1 MIPDDELSTT
11 AYISGFSFP
20 VKSAIGPDKLKAW
33 ELGGV
38 ALNDPSQGL
47 QVKLWEGSLEIDRET
62 GIGSVYVKAPGVA
75 KTLLFS
81 GTDIS
86 EIDIAFDQNM
96 NPFVAYQQG
105 SAAKIYWY
113 DPLIPGMTHTTLPA
127 GSYNL
132 RCTLDEK
139 RDFNVSSSD
148 IVLCYIRSGTLYRVY
163 QRDRYGS
170 EKALRTGIGANAE
183 LVSLAMNVQSR
194 LQWHLRHYTKT
205 DDPGALVKSSPFLAE
220 VVTDFCNR
228 AGISQEHIDVLDLWY
243 DIVPGIKVNNDDG
256 MDKPI
261 DWLREI
267 FFFDKAEY
275 DKKIHFIKRGR
286 QPKVRIPHKHLVEG
300 SPKALKQELKDEKK
314 LPRIVSINHLDPD
327 AGHAKN
333 QQTAERRSNLFDS
346 EVKKSIDSQV
356 VLTVDQAATAAMT
369 RLKAYHNELIEYEF
383 STTIMYTELTVTD
396 VIEVEDVDGTWHRMR
411 LTERNEDNGIIE
423 WNGVQDAG
431 DLVYDTSRFGNAL
444 PPPIST
450 TPGILSPTQ
459 LEIINCSPIHDQD
472 DELGLYIAMAGETS
486 VWNGAQ
492 LLYSVDGG
500 NSYVEAFRTQVPS
513 TIGVTDTD
521 LLEEI
526 GYEYQS
532 NQSVEVTVNFPLASV
547 TYDQLML
554 GQNLICIG
562 DEMLQF
568 QTAVLLGMDGALYR
582 YRLSRLIRA
591 RYNSKPLHWPAGTR
605 FVFMDDSVIF
615 AQAQRSMIGTDVTYK
630 PVSFGMSEDEV
641 VPTDYLFDEP
651 ISQIEWPVADF
662 TAIRKSIDLV
672 VVARWHGVARLGTDT
687 TPFHSKYFAGYRVK
701 FSDGVTTDTMD
712 DHLTRVGA
720 PPNVSVQV
728 CALNTITGEGPYT
741 DPILVP

>member
-1 MIPDDELSTT
+1 MLPDNSLSAK
-11 AYISGFSFP
+11 AYIAGFSFQ
-20 VKSAIGPDKLKAW
+20 VKSASAPDKLKAW

-47 QVKLWEGSLEIDRET
+47 RVKLWEGTLVIDRDT
-62 GIGSVYVKAPGVA
+62 GVGGVYVEAPGVA
-75 KTLLFS
+75 RTLLFS
-81 GTDIS
+81 GADIT

-113 DPLIPGMTHTTLPA
+113 DPTIPGMTHTTLPA
-127 GSYNL
+127 GSHSL
-132 RCTLDEK
+132 RCTLDDK
-139 RDFNVSSSD
+139 RQFNVGDSD
-148 IVLCYIRSGTLYRVY
+148 IVLGYVRAGNLCVRY
-163 QRDRYGS
+163 QRDRYS
-170 EKALRTGIGANAE
+170 VETVLRSGIGGNAR
-183 LVSLAMNVQSR
+183 LVSMAMNTGSR
-194 LQWHLRHYTKT
+194 LQFRLRSYELT
-205 DDPGALVKSSPFLAE
+205 DDPGALRQNSPFLAE
-220 VVTDFCNR
+220 VVTDFCQR
-228 AGISQEHIDVLDLWY
+228 AGISQNHIDVLDLWY

-383 STTIMYTELTVTD
+383 STSLMYTELTVTD
-396 VIEVEDVDGTWHRMR
+396 VIEVEDVDGAWHRMR

-431 DLVYDTSRFGNAL
+431 DLVYDTSRFGNTL

-472 DELGLYIAMAGETS
+472 DELGLYIALAGETS
-486 VWNGAQ
+486 VWTGAQ

-500 NSYVEAFRTQVPS
+500 NSYVEAYRTQVPS
-513 TIGVTDTD
+513 TIGVIDTD
-521 LLEEI
+521 LLEEV

-547 TYDQLML
+547 TYDQMML

-562 DEMLQF
+562 DEMLQY

-582 YRLSRLIRA
+582 YRLFGLIRA
-591 RYNSKPLHWPAGTR
+591 RYSTKPLHWPAGTR
-605 FVFMDDSVIF
+605 FVFMDDSVVF
-615 AQAQRSMIGTDVTYK
+615 AQVQRSMIGTDITYK

-651 ISQIEWPVADF
+651 NSQTEWLVADF
-662 TAIRKSIDLV
+662 EAIRNGSDTNV
-672 VVARWHGVARLGTDT
+672 QWHGVARLGTDT
-687 TPFHSKYFAGYRVK
+687 NPFHSKYFAGYRVK
-701 FSDGVTTDTMD
+701 FSDGFTFDTMD
-712 DHLTRVGA
+712 DHLTRVSA
-720 PPNVSVQV
+720 PPSVSVQV
-728 CALNTITGEGPYT
+728 CALNTITGEGQYT

>member
-1 MIPDDELSTT
+1 MLPDNTL
-11 AYISGFSFP
+11 APKAFVAGFTFP
-20 VKSAIGPDKLKAW
+20 VKQPGDEREDW

-38 ALNDPSQGL
+38 AINDSSEGL
-47 QVKLWEGSLEIDRET
+47 QVKLWHAELIANEDTGLID
-62 GIGSVYVKAPGVA
+62 VVVDAPGVA
-75 KTLLFS
+75 KTVLFS
-81 GTDIS
+81 GNGIS
-86 EIDIAFDQNM
+86 EIALSFDQNM
-96 NPFVAYQQG
+96 NPFVAYLQG
-105 SAAKIYWY
+105 GMPKIFWY
-113 DPLIPGMTHTTLPA
+113 DPTVPGMVHTTLPS
-127 GSYNL
+127 GCYDL
-132 RCTLDEK
+132 RCTLDDK
-139 RDFNVSSSD
+139 RQFNVGDSD
-148 IVLCYIRSGTLYRVY
+148 IVLGYVRAGNLCVRY
-163 QRDRYGS
+163 QRDRYS
-170 EKALRTGIGANAE
+170 VETVLRSGIGGNAR
-183 LVSLAMNVQSR
+183 LVSMAMNTGSR
-194 LQWHLRHYTKT
+194 LQFRLRSYELT
-205 DDPGALVKSSPFLAE
+205 DDPGALRQNSPFLAE
-220 VVTDFCNR
+220 VVTDFCQR
-228 AGISQEHIDVLDLWY
+228 AGISQNHIDVLDLWY

-286 QPKVRIPHKHLVEG
+286 QPKIRIPHKHLVEG
-300 SPKALKQELKDEKK
+300 APKALKQELKDEKK

-383 STTIMYTELTVTD
+383 STTLMYTELTVTD

-431 DLVYDTSRFGNAL
+431 DLVYDTSRFGNTL

-547 TYDQLML
+547 TYDQMML

-582 YRLSRLIRA
+582 YRLSKLIRA

-615 AQAQRSMIGTDVTYK
+615 AQVQRSMIGTDVTYK

-651 ISQIEWPVADF
+651 FSQTEWPVADF

-687 TPFHSKYFAGYRVK
+687 NPFHSKYFAGYRVK

-728 CALNTITGEGPYT
+728 CALNSITGEGPYT